1 MLFHTHTIYLG
12 QGADGEG
19 RPGLGDALARA
30 LTYAPRASPAGTY
43 GTMGCIGGQVKCDV
57 GGLSVPAALGHRFMS
72 TITRPNR

>member
-43 GTMGCIGGQVKCDV
+43 MGLWVASAAKLNV
-57 GGLSVPAALGHRFMS
+57 MSVA
-72 TITRPNR
+72 

>member
-19 RPGLGDALARA
+19 RPGLGDAL
-30 LTYAPRASPAGTY
+30 TYELHAPRASPAGTSR
-43 GTMGCIGGQVKCDV
+43 MGCIGGQVKCDV